1 MNNISMGVSARIRQY
16 GAMRAVGMESGQIT
30 RMITAEAV
38 TYALWGLFVGTII
51 GLAFHYLIF
60 RTIIVNH
67 FGGNWQIPFSTLAVI
82 VVLIVTSCIAA
93 VIAPTKRIK
102 GMAITETI
110 NEL

>member
-1 MNNISMGVSARIRQY
+1 MNNISMGVSARIKQY

-38 TYALWGLFVGTII
+38 TYAFWGMFVGIVI

-60 RTIIVNH
+60 RTLIVNH
-67 FGGNWQIPFSTLAVI
+67 FGGRWRIPFSTLAI
-82 VVLIVTSCIAA
+82 IAVLIVTACIVA
-93 VIAPTKRIK
+93 VITPAKRIR